1 MDSSPSNPT
10 GSVFTEQE
18 LRDIA
23 QVLARHENIFVL
35 ADEIYEYI
43 NYEPNYFS
51 IGSIPTIKDR
61 VITINGMSKGYA
73 MTGWRV
79 GYMAAAKW
87 IADACD
93 KLQGQITSGT
103 CSIAQKA
110 SVAALKGDM
119 APTREMAQAYLR
131 RRDLV
136 LDLLKEIPG
145 VKTFTPKGAFY
156 VFPDISEYFG
166 KSNGQITIQTA
177 DDLCMYLLNKVH
189 VSLVTGD
196 AFGAPNCIRI
206 SYAAS
211 DENLIEALRR
221 VKDALSQLK

>member
-1 MDSSPSNPT
+1 
-10 GSVFTEQE
+10 
-18 LRDIA
+18 
-23 QVLARHENIFVL
+23 
-35 ADEIYEYI
+35 
-43 NYEPNYFS
+43 
-51 IGSIPTIKDR
+51 
-61 VITINGMSKGYA
+61 MSKGYA

-110 SVAALKGDM
+110 AVAALKGDM
-119 APTREMAQAYLR
+119 APTHEMAKAYLR

-136 LDLLKEIPG
+136 LELLREIPG

-156 VFPDISEYFG
+156 VFPEISEYFG
-166 KSNGQITIQTA
+166 KSDGHMTIHTA
-177 DDLCMYLLNKVH
+177 DDLCMYILNKVH

-211 DENLIEALRR
+211 DENLKEAMRR
-221 VKDALSQLK
+221 VKDALAQLR